1 MIDIPIAHIRRPVNP
16 RPLNQTAIRSIAE
29 SFQSTGQISPI
40 VVKKEHPMIGMPE
53 DSYMLISGNHRLSA
67 AESLGWAMIKA
78 SVVDKETHP
87 IRLELIE
94 VDENLCRAELT
105 PAEKATA
112 VKKRKILWD
121 SLREQQE
128 NSGTESST
136 IRGPGMPQG
145 FATSTAAA
153 IGMSKQKV
161 NDYLRIADQLGEL
174 LDEIKGTEFDNKAK
188 LLDLARLSHDAR
200 MAMLQTIG
208 QKADR
213 PEEKPKRKPAPPD
226 PDKVMEKVI
235 RLFNSLPSDYQRV
248 LFDNFVI
255 TVSEDEGTSSPHNKK
270 PATVSPVAGQ
280 KRLPKLPAREGQR
293 DEC

>member
-1 MIDIPIAHIRRPVNP
+1 MSMIDIPIAHIRRQAKP

-40 VVKKEHPMIGMPE
+40 VVKKDHPMIGMPE
-53 DSYMLISGNHRLSA
+53 DRYMLISGNHRLSA
-67 AESLGWAMIKA
+67 AESLGWATIKA

-87 IRLELIE
+87 IHLELIE

-105 PAEKATA
+105 PAEKAMA

-121 SLREQQE
+121 SLREQQG
-128 NSGTESST
+128 NSGTQSST

-200 MAMLQTIG
+200 MAMLQAIG

-213 PEEKPKRKPAPPD
+213 QEEKLKRTPAPPD

-235 RLFNSLPSDYQRV
+235 RLFSSLPSDYQRV
-248 LFDNFVI
+248 VFDTFEI
-255 TVSEDEGTSSPHNKK
+255 TVSEEEDETYNKR
-270 PATVSPVAGQ
+270 PATGPSVAGQ
-280 KRLPKLPAREGQR
+280 KRLPNTSRGGQHG
-293 DEC
+293 